1 MDRFSVSCTGYFF
14 PLKWDRERFLF
25 QYIRR
30 EIENFGT
37 SNAVIDTTF
46 TRTDRL
52 PLRVIISVWLEVYR
66 TAASVISPEDN
77 RTAAL

>member
-1 MDRFSVSCTGYFF
+1 MCLAQIIS
-14 PLKWDRERFLF
+14 LHLWDIERFLF
-25 QYIRR
+25 RYTRR
-30 EIENFGT
+30 DIENFGT
-37 SNAVIDTTF
+37 SNVVIDTTF

-52 PLRVIISVWLEVYR
+52 PFQVIISVWLEVYR